1 MPELPEVET
10 ICRRLEP
17 VLAGQHI
24 SAVSVR
30 TAKSWSGDSESI
42 VGLKITRVSRRAKMI
57 LLHLSDMRTLLV
69 HLKMTGQLLY
79 EHQGKRTGGGHPT
92 SDWVATLPSKATHI
106 IFSLADGA
114 HLYFNDSR
122 LFGWIHLLN
131 AKQLEAALAPYGRDY
146 TDPSV
151 MAEQFWAATHSKR
164 RAIKSLLLDQHIFA
178 GVGNIYACEALF
190 HAKVHPERSSESL
203 TRTETDV
210 ILSNVR
216 NVLQTAI
223 QFEGTSHDQGF
234 AKVVGLAGKYQDQ
247 LCVYRRAGLPCI
259 KCNTPISSVVQSGRS
274 SYCCVTCQK

>member
-10 ICRRLEP
+10 ICRRLQP
-17 VLAGQHI
+17 VLSGKHI
-24 SAVSVR
+24 SAVNVR
-30 TAKSWSGDSESI
+30 TAKSWSGDAKSVAGLSI
-42 VGLKITRVSRRAKMI
+42 TQVSRRAKMI
-57 LLHLSDMRTLLV
+57 LLHLSDTRTLLV

-79 EHQGKRTGGGHPT
+79 EYQGRRMGGGHPT

-131 AKQLEAALAPYGRDY
+131 AKQLEAALATYGRDY
-146 TDPSV
+146 IDATV
-151 MAEQFWAATHSKR
+151 TNEEFWQAVHSKR
-164 RAIKSLLLDQHIFA
+164 RAIKLLLLDQHLFA

-203 TRTETDV
+203 TRTETDA
-210 ILSNVR
+210 ILSNVQK
-216 NVLQTAI
+216 VLQAAI

-247 LCVYRRAGLPCI
+247 LCVYRRAGLPCMV
-259 KCNTPISSVVQSGRS
+259 CNTPISSVVQSGRS
-274 SYCCVTCQK
+274 SYCCATCQK